1 MKKIFI
7 VLFSVFLNNYT
18 IAQLAAI
25 NAKSIKD
32 FETIEKN
39 TTIAILTGYE
49 SYDKALI
56 NAMNKYWKI
65 GKFDTMY
72 SSNISKTECKEGKN
86 YLLSLTMQ
94 SAPPGNV
101 SRMELDRTKPM
112 NGPMGPSYKRV
123 ESPSML
129 DPKTYH
135 NYGLIIGQDKKVKGY
150 SYEDMVSY
158 SPIDYFGLEK
168 NPLNIFSRLPLVI
181 YNIQNTLELVK
192 KNNINGNTLQ
202 IVKQLK
208 SIYNQN
214 AGILKNKTLLIYKD
228 RTKDVDGPKEKKK
241 SFIRSYSSIG
251 EALAEGDKLVPEEEF
266 AKLYKYPFEYA
277 SMEKILQ
284 AIQDHDPRYAYLCPQ
299 ITVNKSI
306 FVYDLETF
314 VPLYYDYAIQG
325 VKINTSD
332 VKNLYST
339 VKESNSKTIK
349 YQYIN
354 LDKNSIT
361 RTSENSMDQNN
372 KSTAD
377 QATSPS
383 LITSGPASS
392 PGATESRPEN
402 TSAIAHG
409 EARIPNASAAKN
421 YKYKADEKSAEYY
434 TELRKKFEEEDKIKK
449 QKDSVLAIEN
459 AKKEEEIKQGRRLPE
474 EQAPQFDKYRQ
485 GAKNPVVEK
494 TTAEEDYKT
503 IFK

>member
-7 VLFSVFLNNYT
+7 VLFSVFLNNY
-18 IAQLAAI
+18 IVAQLAAI
-25 NAKSIKD
+25 NAKSSKD

-181 YNIQNTLELVK
+181 YNIQNK
-192 KNNINGNTLQ
+192 F
-202 IVKQLK
+202 
-208 SIYNQN
+208 
-214 AGILKNKTLLIYKD
+214 IL
-228 RTKDVDGPKEKKK
+228 
-241 SFIRSYSSIG
+241 
-251 EALAEGDKLVPEEEF
+251 
-266 AKLYKYPFEYA
+266 
-277 SMEKILQ
+277 
-284 AIQDHDPRYAYLCPQ
+284 
-299 ITVNKSI
+299 
-306 FVYDLETF
+306 
-314 VPLYYDYAIQG
+314 
-325 VKINTSD
+325 
-332 VKNLYST
+332 
-339 VKESNSKTIK
+339 
-349 YQYIN
+349 
-354 LDKNSIT
+354 
-361 RTSENSMDQNN
+361 
-372 KSTAD
+372 
-377 QATSPS
+377 
-383 LITSGPASS
+383 
-392 PGATESRPEN
+392 
-402 TSAIAHG
+402 
-409 EARIPNASAAKN
+409 
-421 YKYKADEKSAEYY
+421 
-434 TELRKKFEEEDKIKK
+434 
-449 QKDSVLAIEN
+449 
-459 AKKEEEIKQGRRLPE
+459 
-474 EQAPQFDKYRQ
+474 
-485 GAKNPVVEK
+485 
-494 TTAEEDYKT
+494 
-503 IFK
+503 